1 MEHGTLYN
9 NRWMISMTIDL
20 EVAKRKLAETLPLLR
35 DRYKVESIGVF
46 GSYVKNQQREGSDLD
61 VLVVF
66 SETIDLFTL
75 VELQNFLTELL
86 QVKVD
91 LTLQRSL
98 KPRIREKIL
107 REVVY
112 V

>member
-1 MEHGTLYN
+1 
-9 NRWMISMTIDL
+9 MTIDI

-35 DRYKVESIGVF
+35 DRFKVESIGVF
-46 GSYVKNQQREGSDLD
+46 GSYVKDQQREGSDLD

-75 VELQNFLTELL
+75 VELQNFLTDLL

-91 LTLQRSL
+91 ITLRQTL
-98 KPRIREKIL
+98 KSRIRERIL
-107 REVVY
+107 QEVVY

>member
-1 MEHGTLYN
+1 
-9 NRWMISMTIDL
+9 MTIDI

-35 DRYKVESIGVF
+35 DRFKVESIGVF
-46 GSYVKNQQREGSDLD
+46 GSYVKDQQREGSDLD

-66 SETIDLFTL
+66 SETIDLLTL
-75 VELQNFLTELL
+75 VELQNFLTDLL

-91 LTLQRSL
+91 ITLRQTL
-98 KPRIREKIL
+98 KSRIRERIL
-107 REVVY
+107 QEVVY